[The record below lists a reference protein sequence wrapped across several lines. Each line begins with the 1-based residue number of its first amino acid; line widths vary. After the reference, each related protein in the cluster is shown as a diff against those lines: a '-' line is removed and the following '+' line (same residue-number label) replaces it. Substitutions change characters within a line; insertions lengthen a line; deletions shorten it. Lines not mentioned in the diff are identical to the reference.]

1 MTEDEKRLNPVFDP
15 IYAIENDSVIMY
27 VVKASFGLDLVPQSK
42 SKTSSWGSF
51 EPAGI
56 LPVAFEMLE
65 SDFVQ
70 REDESRALSESGAKN
85 LFARVIRLGIPGTK
99 EGYNDLMKKDTI
111 ENF

>member
-27 VVKASFGLDLVPQSK
+27 VVKVSFGLDLVPQSK
-42 SKTSSWGSF
+42 SKVSNWGSF

-70 REDESRALSESGAKN
+70 RKDESRALSESGAKN
-85 LFARVIRLGIPGTK
+85 LFARVIRLGIPGTRL
-99 EGYNDLMKKDTI
+99 GYEEMMRRDDD
-111 ENF
+111 F